1 MNGVHCNA
9 LVTLLKG
16 AVGLRDPFD
25 SQCLRSAPTSAAFT
39 VQICS
44 DREKLCS
51 QASPP
56 VTGPSSCCDI
66 NYRVFLYVPYVRGQG
81 PSFTPVWNLRTLT
94 PVKIRS
100 IYYGSFLHRQHIFRR
115 TVCFS
120 VILYGTFCN
129 LHFCK
134 SSVDTKYCVFSFQS
148 SSAPP
153 DGSIRWFKFVK
164 LGYNCPSQGSIQ
176 GAALTEK

>member
-1 MNGVHCNA
+1 MVNLKWKKWLRPHLFSLSAQKYLIEFFFFRPWFPFDACVKIKKMNGVHCNA

-25 SQCLRSAPTSAAFT
+25 SQCLLSAPTSAAFT

-51 QASPP
+51 QTSPP

-66 NYRVFLYVPYVRGQG
+66 NYRVFPYVPYVRGQG

-100 IYYGSFLHRQHIFRR
+100 IYYGSFLHQQHIFRR

-120 VILYGTFCN
+120 VIL
-129 LHFCK
+129 
-134 SSVDTKYCVFSFQS
+134 
-148 SSAPP
+148 
-153 DGSIRWFKFVK
+153 
-164 LGYNCPSQGSIQ
+164 
-176 GAALTEK
+176 